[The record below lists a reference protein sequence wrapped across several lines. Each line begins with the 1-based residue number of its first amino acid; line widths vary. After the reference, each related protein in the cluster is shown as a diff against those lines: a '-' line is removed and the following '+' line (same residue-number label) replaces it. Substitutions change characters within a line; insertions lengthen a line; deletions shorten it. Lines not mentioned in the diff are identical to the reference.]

1 MSTARMGYNRS
12 DIERC
17 MRHYGVSYEEA
28 KRGLEQGIYTLPER
42 RTGVNTGRS
51 QSLTMTIP
59 DDGTK
64 NLNYIAGAAG
74 GALLGACV
82 AGVPGAIVGG
92 ILGLI
97 FGDATC
103 KKQ

>member
-1 MSTARMGYNRS
+1 
-12 DIERC
+12 
-17 MRHYGVSYEEA
+17 
-28 KRGLEQGIYTLPER
+28 
-42 RTGVNTGRS
+42 
-51 QSLTMTIP
+51 MTIP

-64 NLNYIAGAAG
+64 NLNYVAGAAG

-82 AGVPGAIVGG
+82 GGVPGAIVGG